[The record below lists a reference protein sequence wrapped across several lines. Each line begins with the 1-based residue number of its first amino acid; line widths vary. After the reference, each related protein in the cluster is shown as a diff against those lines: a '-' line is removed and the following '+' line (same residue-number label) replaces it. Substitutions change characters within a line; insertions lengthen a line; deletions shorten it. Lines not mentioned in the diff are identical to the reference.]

1 MKIAKSYGI
10 VADHGSKV
18 LKLEKEKDTQGISLV
33 SYKDGMGVGSM
44 QFSKAEAKALK
55 ELIAAEIGYKE
66 PEKKNE
72 EVPEIVQSL
81 VSLPTSDCGYAS
93 ALCNATREDLE
104 KAIEIMQKGGRNAT
118 RIKACENAIK
128 RIDNG
133 RITET
138 KEKVE
143 GTKENKAETKENKV
157 EEKPK
162 IVEFPSEDK
171 KPKIIKLVTEGDRTY
186 GECVVKLQKEAEQF
200 KDSDSE
206 YVIAGLIELCK
217 VDPDFRNNL
226 MREDKSYGGFMEYMF
241 KAAQNGYCVKY
252 GNVGWLDRD
261 TALGLAIDYYNHD
274 SEKAEAE
281 EKKKREE
288 EALRRKIAEEAKK
301 KNGKKTNRKKKSR
314 TA

>member
-1 MKIAKSYGI
+1 MGKIKVYGT
-10 VADHGSKV
+10 VASHGSKV
-18 LKLEKEKDTQGISLV
+18 LKLTRTETGVALT
-33 SYKDGMGVGSM
+33 SYKDGMSVGALP
-44 QFSKAEAKALK
+44 FSKEEAEVLRRLLMKEFRVK
-55 ELIAAEIGYKE
+55 EL
-66 PEKKNE
+66 EKKKE
-72 EVPEIVQSL
+72 ELSDTVKSL
-81 VSLPTSDCGYAS
+81 TCLPTSDCSYAS
-93 ALCNATREDLE
+93 ALCQATKEELE
-104 KAIEIMQKGGRNAT
+104 QAIEIMKKGGRNAT

-200 KDSDSE
+200 KDTDSE

-274 SEKAEAE
+274 SEKE
-281 EKKKREE
+281 EEIKKKKREE